1 MSAPMSRRER
11 RKEAKQSKN
20 QKKHQSWL
28 EHQKSQIF
36 KRAEQAKR
44 IYGDSKPNVNKS
56 SNSFIQNLSER
67 DGKPQDTNSGRHQDL
82 EGKNVGVKTKEA
94 KSRSSQNNGSSAS
107 KTVKQRKGLKR
118 NAKTKFLEF
127 LEMDMKKGDLLAQED
142 LEIERRLSKKL
153 RVKDGKLRG
162 TDDELNLLLD
172 GIFDCG
178 PDADEFPVER
188 LENIS
193 HKKNRKR
200 NKSKQKQ
207 EEVLAADTTNG
218 GIISGGF
225 DIEENPG
232 AELKEE
238 EGTTKTTSRKRRR
251 KKSKQKQ
258 EGDTVGDTN
267 NSASKQAEAHEAEVE
282 VALQETPTNT
292 PSVASSM
299 KYVAPHLRSHVGKES
314 EEQAQIR
321 RRIRGLLNRLS
332 ESNVESVTGEMT
344 TIFRDEYQKED
355 NLSLRNLTLLLSF
368 LCTFGVCSSDLI
380 YDFLILLSKRLT
392 ETDVSTILTVLQ
404 CCGMKIRGDDPS
416 AMKNFIQSVQS
427 RVNDLKIS
435 FGEDQE
441 KLIGKRMEFMLETI
455 CDIKNN
461 KRRPKE
467 DTAQHTRIKKWL
479 QKLRVEDILIR
490 GLTWSKLLDPNKK
503 GQWWL
508 CGDRAATTDD
518 IEEVANTID
527 KEVLEAQ
534 KMLQLAASQ
543 RMNTD
548 ARKAIF
554 CIIMSGEDYIDA
566 FEKLLRLDLP
576 GKQDREIMR
585 VLVECCLQEKVFNKY
600 YTALASKFCEH
611 DKNHKY
617 TLQYCLWDHFKELE
631 SMHLLRSMHLAK
643 FVAEMV
649 ASFNISLSILKSVDL
664 SDARQQTPKRIMHF
678 RILFESLF
686 EYPDKLV
693 WNTFTRLAIN
703 PELETLRRGIEFFIR
718 EYVVKSNKAIANK
731 FKLAKKALNNTGG
744 VLM

>member
-188 LENIS
+188 LENSKIDSDIMGGVYEPEDAQMEWEENGLNTVS

-238 EGTTKTTSRKRRR
+238 EGATKTTSRKRRR

-314 EEQAQIR
+314 EEQARIR

-344 TIFRDEYQKED
+344 TIFRVCY
-355 NLSLRNLTLLLSF
+355 LSSPLREI
-368 LCTFGVCSSDLI
+368 LCYI
-380 YDFLILLSKRLT
+380 W
-392 ETDVSTILTVLQ
+392 STI
-404 CCGMKIRGDDPS
+404 K
-416 AMKNFIQSVQS
+416 
-427 RVNDLKIS
+427 RVNIV
-435 FGEDQE
+435 
-441 KLIGKRMEFMLETI
+441 KRE
-455 CDIKNN
+455 
-461 KRRPKE
+461 
-467 DTAQHTRIKKWL
+467 RIF
-479 QKLRVEDILIR
+479 
-490 GLTWSKLLDPNKK
+490 TH
-503 GQWWL
+503 
-508 CGDRAATTDD
+508 
-518 IEEVANTID
+518 
-527 KEVLEAQ
+527 
-534 KMLQLAASQ
+534 
-543 RMNTD
+543 
-548 ARKAIF
+548 
-554 CIIMSGEDYIDA
+554 Y
-566 FEKLLRLDLP
+566 
-576 GKQDREIMR
+576 
-585 VLVECCLQEKVFNKY
+585 LV
-600 YTALASKFCEH
+600 
-611 DKNHKY
+611 
-617 TLQYCLWDHFKELE
+617 
-631 SMHLLRSMHLAK
+631 
-643 FVAEMV
+643 
-649 ASFNISLSILKSVDL
+649 
-664 SDARQQTPKRIMHF
+664 
-678 RILFESLF
+678 
-686 EYPDKLV
+686 
-693 WNTFTRLAIN
+693 
-703 PELETLRRGIEFFIR
+703 
-718 EYVVKSNKAIANK
+718 
-731 FKLAKKALNNTGG
+731 
-744 VLM
+744 